1 MKRNR
6 CRFNPWVRKMPWRKE
21 WQPAPVFFSGE
32 SHGERS
38 LVGYSPR
45 GHKELDTAEGTKP
58 PPQRHKTVACS
69 QLCACQAEMCERH
82 KHRRVCVCVFDSHL
96 SDSSSSQVLFSLAL
110 VLNQPLTPAAS
121 EESLLPV
128 SIFTAQQQQ
137 HQGLWKQA
145 HDWPHQWGWS
155 LWCLKIW

>member
-6 CRFNPWVRKMPWRKE
+6 CRFNPCVRKMPWRRE

-45 GHKELDTAEGTKP
+45 GHKELDTTEGTKP
-58 PPQRHKTVACS
+58 PPQRHKTAECS
-69 QLCACQAEMCERH
+69 QLCACQAEMCETH
-82 KHRRVCVCVFDSHL
+82 KHRRVCVFDSHP
-96 SDSSSSQVLFSLAL
+96 SDSSLSQVLFSLAL

-121 EESLLPV
+121 EESLFLV
-128 SIFTAQQQQ
+128 SIFTAQQQ
-137 HQGLWKQA
+137 HQGLSGSKHMIGPISEA
-145 HDWPHQWGWS
+145 DPFGV
-155 LWCLKIW
+155 